1 MLNVFISDLG
11 AYNNGEL
18 TGEWHDL
25 ESPDGRDEARNAVIS
40 IMQSDDGEYFI
51 SDYESDHINI
61 GEYDSIDKLCDIGEI
76 FEDNDMSTQHLLD
89 TVTDYDANTF
99 DHLSLIPMSEF
110 DDAMAHMTPSDI
122 ALRCFYGDFNPLHDY
137 FILNGKANVDTYTE
151 DQYTDMLDAAHI
163 DIVKAWLEHV
173 HDVNI

>member
-1 MLNVFISDLG
+1 MLNIFISDLG

-25 ESPDGRDEARNAVIS
+25 ESADGRDEARNAVIS

-51 SDYESDHINI
+51 SDYESDHMII
-61 GEYDSIDKLCDIGEI
+61 GEYDSIDMLCDIGEI
-76 FEDNDMSTQHLLD
+76 FENNDMSTQRLLD
-89 TVTDYDANTF
+89 TVTDYDTDTF
-99 DHLSLIPMSEF
+99 DHLSLIPIQDFNDIMS
-110 DDAMAHMTPSDI
+110 HMTPSDI
-122 ALRCFYGDFNPLHDY
+122 ALKCFYGDFNPLHDY

-151 DQYTDMLDAAHI
+151 DQYRDMLDAAHN